1 LIKTRK
7 EMDFVFTE
15 NAPKPIGPY
24 SQAVKHKDTLYI
36 SGQIGIDPS
45 TGKLVQDDIQ
55 TETEQVLKNIE
66 AILQAEN
73 LRKENVVKCS
83 IFICNMDQFA
93 AINEVY
99 SKFFEEHAPARETV
113 EVSRLPAG
121 ANVEISVI
129 ASIF

>member
-1 LIKTRK
+1 MKTRK
-7 EMDFVFTE
+7 EMDIVFTE
-15 NAPKPIGPY
+15 NAPHPIGPY

-36 SGQIGIDPS
+36 SGQIGINPS
-45 TGKLVQDDIQ
+45 TGKLIQDTIQ
-55 TETEQVLKNIE
+55 AETEQVLKNVA

-73 LRKENVVKCS
+73 LRKESVIKCS
-83 IFICNMDQFA
+83 IFISDMDQFTQ
-93 AINEVY
+93 INEVY
-99 SKFFEEHAPARETV
+99 SEFFDGHSPARETV

>member
-1 LIKTRK
+1 
-7 EMDFVFTE
+7 MDFVFTE

-36 SGQIGIDPS
+36 SGQIGINPS

-73 LRKENVVKCS
+73 LRKESVVKCS
-83 IFICNMDQFA
+83 IFISDMDQFSQ
-93 AINEVY
+93 INEAY
-99 SKFFEEHAPARETV
+99 SKFFGSHSPARETV